1 MQFSMYAC
9 YMYIYICVCVCL
21 CIYIY
26 IHCIYRHTPITAVGT
41 SYVLNLRKDPVDG
54 IVSHR
59 HREV

>member
-9 YMYIYICVCVCL
+9 YMYIYIYVYVCV
-21 CIYIY
+21 YTY
-26 IHCIYRHTPITAVGT
+26 TYTCIYRHTPITAVGT
-41 SYVLNLRKDPVDG
+41 SYVFNLRKDPVDG